1 MAHDDCPGAG
11 EEGVH
16 PLTEVVAC
24 PVCGKRE
31 YKVIRGATYDAGIS
45 LQDLR
50 QMYCASSDKGLLDQL
65 VRCLGCGLVYLNPR
79 IRQDI
84 ILDGYRSA
92 RDPLF
97 IAQND
102 ARILTFKESLQGIM
116 RRHGISPKSHPKVL
130 DIGCAGG
137 AFPKAAHDLGFHPV
151 GLEPSVWMANEARLR
166 YGLDIRS
173 GILEESDFPESPFD
187 MITLWDVIEHLAD
200 PSAALRRIHSL
211 LKDHGVLLVN
221 YPDHASFMRRVLG
234 FRWPFYLS
242 VHLFYFDP
250 ATITRL
256 LADHGFV
263 VREVR
268 SHWQK
273 LPLGYVL
280 KRAAAY
286 FPMVGPFAGMME
298 NNRLGRY
305 AVHYTMGQTLIV
317 ATRKRI
323 V

>member
-1 MAHDDCPGAG
+1 MPHDDVSGA
-11 EEGVH
+11 EGDGAAH
-16 PLTEVVAC
+16 NPFTERVTC
-24 PVCGKRE
+24 PVCGQRE
-31 YKVIRGATYDAGIS
+31 YDVLRGATYDSGVS
-45 LQDLR
+45 LPDLR
-50 QMYCASSDKGLLDQL
+50 RMYCASSDKGLLDQL

-79 IRQDI
+79 VRRDI

-116 RRHGISPKSHPKVL
+116 QRHGISPKSHPRVL

-151 GLEPSVWMANEARLR
+151 GLEPSDWMASEARLR

-173 GILEESDFPESPFD
+173 GILEEADFSAGQFD
-187 MITLWDVIEHLAD
+187 MVSLWDVIEHLAD
-200 PSAALRRIHSL
+200 PAAALRRIHVL
-211 LKDHGVLLVN
+211 LKENGLLIVN
-221 YPDHASFMRRVLG
+221 YPDHASFIRRLLG

-242 VHLFYFDP
+242 VHLYYFDP
-250 ATITRL
+250 VTITRL
-256 LADHGFV
+256 LAAHGFA

-268 SHWQK
+268 THWQK

-286 FPMVGPFAGMME
+286 LPFLDSFARVME
-298 NNRLGRY
+298 HNPLGRY
-305 AVHYTMGQTLIV
+305 AVRYTMGQTLVV
-317 ATRKRI
+317 ATRN
-323 V
+323 